1 VIGGGLSRAS
11 ELFLE
16 TAHDEAASRALPAIW
31 GRVSVSVARAGA
43 DAGVIGAGTLALQEH
58 ARSEDTAT
66 GSAARMTTIDKG
78 A

>member
-1 VIGGGLSRAS
+1 MRSNYLA
-11 ELFLE
+11 
-16 TAHDEAASRALPAIW
+16 TAGALRRTMAEAASRALPAIW
-31 GRVSVSVARAGA
+31 ERVSVSVASAGA

-58 ARSEDTAT
+58 ARSEDTAA